1 MLRCCREQSL
11 SSVPSDSLALFVSR
25 FCAALPYAS
34 SASNSRAKIK
44 LIHLYTIHLYTQE
57 PELASVFQR
66 GGAPTPNRVLAQD
79 LDEPCSS
86 SPGVVLCGF
95 YGVHSDKIYRR
106 IGGFRVVMIQKH
118 AETRSKC
125 HFEAI

>member
-34 SASNSRAKIK
+34 SASHSRAKIK

-57 PELASVFQR
+57 PELATGSVFTQATSVRVQR
-66 GGAPTPNRVLAQD
+66 DSGGRVKQHPIANPNRHSGEAF
-79 LDEPCSS
+79 
-86 SPGVVLCGF
+86 GVRTTWGWV
-95 YGVHSDKIYRR
+95 
-106 IGGFRVVMIQKH
+106 Q
-118 AETRSKC
+118 
-125 HFEAI
+125 